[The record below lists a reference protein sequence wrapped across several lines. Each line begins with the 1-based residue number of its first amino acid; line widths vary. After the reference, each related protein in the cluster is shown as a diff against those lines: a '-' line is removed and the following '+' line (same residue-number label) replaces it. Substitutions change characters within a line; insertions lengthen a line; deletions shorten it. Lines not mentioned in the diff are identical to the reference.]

1 MAETNDL
8 MTEILTILTT
18 ALAKSEVLEDEII
31 TRVKSKNLKDILVHR
46 NLGVRLQI
54 QQAIKE
60 VTKA

>member
-1 MAETNDL
+1 

-31 TRVKSKNLKDILVHR
+31 TRVKSKNLKDLLVHR

-60 VTKA
+60 VTKGGI

>member
-1 MAETNDL
+1 

-31 TRVKSKNLKDILVHR
+31 TRVKSKNLKDLLVHR

>member
-1 MAETNDL
+1 MS